1 VNPTYLKLD
10 ETIFFSEIYTH
21 KTYFIIMKQ
30 DVLIAIILKHIK
42 TLDRKNPNFLYE
54 IRAYNVLIKK
64 IGIYPVINSKII
76 ELMDITQNMKNKLN
90 QWIKIKEPIDF
101 EYKLRTLTGIGSK
114 LAKHLIDS
122 GVDTMAKLKSKKI
135 FATLPIATQIDL
147 LYKPIRRIPRNIIN
161 YVEDITKSYKIPF
174 IYVGSYRRGSSS
186 SSDMD
191 VLIKRNNPL
200 PSDFI
205 ETLNKKIGTYVYFYE
220 PYALGNSKISVI
232 LNVKKYKV
240 NVKMDI
246 FITNKLEYPFAL
258 LYSTGS
264 KEFNIMMRSRCKKM
278 GLLLN
283 QKGLYKSDGTLI
295 NCVSEKD
302 IFEAIGMVYISPLK
316 R

>member
-1 VNPTYLKLD
+1 MRRHVAIFVMVVYGILSVGIHLHMHYCCGQLSDISIFDHNACDHHDENDGGCCKKSTDCCRFEDITLKLD
-10 ETIFFSEIYTH
+10 ESH
-21 KTYFIIMKQ
+21 NATYFKILISAPA
-30 DVLIAIILKHIK
+30 DV
-42 TLDRKNPNFLYE
+42 
-54 IRAYNVLIKK
+54 V
-64 IGIYPVINSKII
+64 PVASF
-76 ELMDITQNMKNKLN
+76 
-90 QWIKIKEPIDF
+90 EP
-101 EYKLRTLTGIGSK
+101 
-114 LAKHLIDS
+114 
-122 GVDTMAKLKSKKI
+122 
-135 FATLPIATQIDL
+135 ATIATQIDL

-220 PYALGNSKISVI
+220 PYALGDSKISVI